1 MDQQKIDI
9 LIATKVWDPQ
19 EWVERL
25 NQFDTV
31 GKVHVWPTEADL
43 SNVKALFVWKP
54 LDAGVF
60 DQIPNVEW
68 VSSLGAGVDHLVGDE
83 QIPNHIPITRI
94 VDAYL
99 TRDMTNYVIMGVM
112 MYQRSILEHI
122 ANQKQRNWD
131 RLPYKNLKVG
141 VLGLGELGG
150 HCAKHLAL
158 LGFETSG
165 FSRTPKNIEGV
176 KSYSGDEMST
186 FLSDLDV
193 LVNLLPVTPHTES
206 ILEAKLFAQ
215 CKPGCYL
222 INVARGNH
230 LVEQD
235 LIDALDQG
243 RLSGALLDVFR
254 EEPLPKSSPL
264 WSHPKVVTTPHVAS
278 VSLPESVMKLL
289 KENINRLISEE
300 DLLHQVNRTAG
311 Y

>member
-54 LDAGVF
+54 LDPGVL
-60 DQIPNVEW
+60 DRIPNVQW

-83 QIPNHIPITRI
+83 QIPSHLPITRI
-94 VDAYL
+94 VDPYL

-112 MYQRSILEHI
+112 MHQRSLLQHL
-122 ANQKQRNWD
+122 ANQKQSHWD
-131 RLPYKNLKVG
+131 RIPYRNLRIG
-141 VLGLGELGG
+141 VLGLGELGA
-150 HCAKHLAL
+150 HCAAHLAD

-165 FSRTPKNIEGV
+165 YSRRQKDIEGV
-176 KSYSGDEMST
+176 KCYAEGQLDE
-186 FLSDLDV
+186 FLGEIDV
-193 LVNLLPVTPHTES
+193 LVNLLPVTPQTES
-206 ILEAKLFAQ
+206 ILESSLFSKMKNGA
-215 CKPGCYL
+215 YL

-235 LIDALDQG
+235 LIDALDRGQ
-243 RLSGALLDVFR
+243 LSGALLDVFR
-254 EEPLPKSSPL
+254 EEPLPVENPL
-264 WSHPKVVTTPHVAS
+264 WQHPKVVTTPHVAS

-289 KENINRLISEE
+289 KENIDRLIKGE
-300 DLLHQVNRTAG
+300 DFLHPIDRRAG